1 MEYLEAV
8 KKVQAKKPKENYM
21 VIKLD
26 YNTHIVLPHSAGMSF
41 MNALAHAEILKEPY
55 NEPHRIVEFD
65 RSAITTH
72 LMSAD
77 EYERFKIAALLNVTP
92 DEVKQYAT
100 QT

>member
-1 MEYLEAV
+1 MEYAEAL
-8 KKVQAKKPKENYM
+8 KKVQAKKPKENFM
-21 VIKLD
+21 VITLGYDNKL
-26 YNTHIVLPHSAGMSF
+26 VLPHKDGLAF
-41 MNALAHAEILKEPY
+41 MASLASVEKLSEPY
-55 NEPHRIVEFD
+55 NEPHRITEFD

-72 LMSAD
+72 LMSAE